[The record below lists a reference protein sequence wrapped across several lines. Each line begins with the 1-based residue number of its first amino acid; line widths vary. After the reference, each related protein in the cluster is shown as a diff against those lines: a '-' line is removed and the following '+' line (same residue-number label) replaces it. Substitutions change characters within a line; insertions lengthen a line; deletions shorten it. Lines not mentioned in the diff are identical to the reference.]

1 MQTLVKGSQDLNSL
15 LDLEVSEKQENPEMK
30 CGNENKF
37 EILSEYS
44 RIQNF
49 FPKLQCTKH
58 FYPLLGGLYDSM
70 VFIFCS
76 ASIYSCY
83 SLHTIG
89 FLLFPRKK

>member
-58 FYPLLGGLYDSM
+58 F
-70 VFIFCS
+70 CS